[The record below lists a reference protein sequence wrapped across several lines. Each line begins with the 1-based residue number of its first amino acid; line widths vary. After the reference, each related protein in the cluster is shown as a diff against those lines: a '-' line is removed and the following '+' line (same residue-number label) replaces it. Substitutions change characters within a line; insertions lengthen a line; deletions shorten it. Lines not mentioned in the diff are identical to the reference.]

1 MLDSNKTLAPKL
13 VDTEEHLEKETDIAL
28 DKYIKS
34 IHAMNRRT
42 AHEYH
47 LRLTNFQDFINRCKS
62 KTANKPRTTLDDIIA
77 NIKQGSEDAY
87 EILSDY
93 VNYLQTTHNISTLT
107 LKQRVVTAKNF
118 LEYYDVDISPRK
130 FKIKVKLPRT
140 VRKNKEALS
149 KEDIID
155 ILNSCSDI
163 RLKTY
168 VMLLAATGMRATEAL
183 SVRIKDFDFKSNPA
197 RLFVRGEYTK
207 TRIDRTIFL
216 TEEIK
221 HQLTTWLNY
230 KYRTRRVC
238 YKISSPNSILMK
250 HDQQN
255 SKKENKTITEIR
267 TPGKKESDLVFSV
280 YQNSKTAGVLS
291 LYVDLRN
298 SFGKTLDRMNR
309 GNREEGTNGRRREIT
324 LHSFR
329 RFVKTTIS
337 DLGYSDFS
345 EWFIG
350 HSGSTYWRKKES
362 EKAELFKKV
371 EPYLTFLN
379 VHQLERQGADIQ
391 TKVDELEELN
401 QSLRN
406 RDKMKDD
413 AIAQLSDQVM
423 ALTARMQEFEK
434 RQQE

>member
-1 MLDSNKTLAPKL
+1 LYIHYYLTRILSKTLAPKL
-13 VDTEEHLEKETDIAL
+13 IDTQEHLEKEIDIAL

-34 IHAMNRRT
+34 IYAMNKRT

-47 LRLTNFQDFINRCKS
+47 LRLSNFQDFVISRYKG
-62 KTANKPRTTLDDIIA
+62 KAMNKPRTALSDVIA
-77 NIKQGSEDAY
+77 IIKQGSADAY
-87 EILSDY
+87 EILADY
-93 VNYLQTTHNISTLT
+93 VNYLQTNHNISTIT
-107 LKQRVVTAKNF
+107 IKQRVVTVKNF

-130 FKIKVKLPRT
+130 FKIKVKLPKT

-149 KEDIID
+149 KEDIIN
-155 ILNSCSDI
+155 ILNACSDI

-183 SVRIKDFDFKSNPA
+183 SVRNKDFDFKSNPS

-207 TRIDRTIFL
+207 TRTDRTIIL

-221 HQLTTWLNY
+221 HQLNAWLNY

-238 YKISSPNSILMK
+238 YKNE
-250 HDQQN
+250 QTG
-255 SKKENKTITEIR
+255 KTTTEIR
-267 TPGKKESDLVFSV
+267 TPEKKESDLIFSI
-280 YQNSKTAGVLS
+280 YQNSETATLRS
-291 LYVDLRN
+291 LYVELCT

-309 GNREEGTNGRRREIT
+309 GDREEGSNGRRRQIT

-337 DLGYSDFS
+337 DLGFADFS

-350 HSGSTYWRKKES
+350 HSGSTYWSKKES
-362 EKAELFKKV
+362 EKAELFKKI

-379 VHQLERQGADIQ
+379 IHQLERQGADIQ
-391 TKVDELEELN
+391 TKVQELEELN
-401 QSLRN
+401 SSLRE
-406 RDKMKDD
+406 RDKVKDD
-413 AIAQLSDQVM
+413 AIAQLSDQLL
-423 ALTARMQEFEK
+423 AISTRLQELERK
-434 RQQE
+434 QQPYVS